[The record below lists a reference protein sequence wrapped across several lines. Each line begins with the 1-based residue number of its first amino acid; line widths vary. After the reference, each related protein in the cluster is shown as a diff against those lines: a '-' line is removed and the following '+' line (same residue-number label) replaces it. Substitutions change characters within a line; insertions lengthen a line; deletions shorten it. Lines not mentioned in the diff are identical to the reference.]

1 MQHPAKNS
9 CVKAQTPCNH
19 LIRLKFFIAN
29 NAIEPICEPLTP
41 ACRRRYKSP
50 MIARFFNWLENYVDS
65 FPMQQAEKPAPTL
78 FAFAF
83 HYTKPFLPLLVVS
96 IFFSTV
102 IALIEVYLFAFIGN
116 LVDLLSAADRDTFWE
131 VNATKL
137 ILMGVLVLLVLP
149 ILNFIS
155 EAISHQGLRGAFAMR
170 IRWLAHRYVLRQ
182 SMDFFHN
189 DYAGRVATKVM
200 QAALGVRDAVMKITE
215 VVVYVTVYFVGA
227 LVLVATSDYW
237 LMVPLLVWLCGY
249 ALACWY
255 FVPRL
260 GKLSEAQAELRSL
273 VVGRVVDSY
282 TNISTV
288 KLFAHAERE
297 DSYAREGMG
306 WMLESVNRSMRMST
320 FMTSTLSLLS
330 GILIFMMSGISIY
343 LWHVGAI
350 TTGAIAF
357 SVGLTLRLKAMSQ
370 WIIWEVAGLFENIGI
385 IQDSIETVARDRLV
399 TDIPNAKPLVVKKGE
414 IVFDNVRFNYGK
426 EQVVGRQDIVDG
438 FSLTVRAGEKVG
450 LVGRSGAGKST
461 LANLLLRFY
470 DLQSGAIRIDGQD
483 ISQVAQ
489 ESLRAK
495 IGVVTQ
501 DTSLLHRS
509 VLENLRYG
517 MPEAT
522 QAEVEAAAQKAHA
535 GEFIANLVDPKGRK
549 GYDAHV
555 GERGVKLSGGQR
567 QRIAIARVLLK
578 NAPILVLDEATSAL
592 DSEVESAIQ
601 ENLYTL
607 MEGKTV
613 IAVAHRLSTIAAMD
627 RLIIMDKGRIVEEG
641 THKQLLK
648 CNGLYANLWKRQSGG
663 FLVDETALAAE

>member
-1 MQHPAKNS
+1 
-9 CVKAQTPCNH
+9 
-19 LIRLKFFIAN
+19 
-29 NAIEPICEPLTP
+29 
-41 ACRRRYKSP
+41 
-50 MIARFFNWLENYVDS
+50 MITRFFTWLETYVDS
-65 FPMQQAEKPAPTL
+65 FPMQQAEKPAPKL

-83 HYTKPFLPLLVVS
+83 HYTKPFLPLLLAS
-96 IFFSTV
+96 ILFSTM

-116 LVDLLSAADRDTFWE
+116 LVDLLSAANRATFWE
-131 VNATKL
+131 DNSTKL
-137 ILMGVLVLLVLP
+137 ILMGALVLLVLP
-149 ILNFIS
+149 VLNFIS

-237 LMVPLLVWLCGY
+237 LMLPLLVWLGGY

-297 DSYAREGMG
+297 DFYAREGMG
-306 WMLESVNRSMRMST
+306 WMLESVNKSMRMST

-357 SVGLTLRLKAMSQ
+357 SIGLTLRLKAMSQ
-370 WIIWEVAGLFENIGI
+370 WIIWEVAGLFEDIGV
-385 IQDSIETVARDRLV
+385 IQDSIETVARDRQV
-399 TDIPNAKPLVVKKGE
+399 TDIPDAKPLVVSKGE
-414 IVFDNVRFNYGK
+414 IVFDKVRFNYGK
-426 EQVVGRQDIVDG
+426 EKVEGRTDIVDG

-509 VLENLRYG
+509 VMENLRYG
-517 MPEAT
+517 MPDAT
-522 QAEVEAAAQKAHA
+522 LAEVEAAAQKAHA

-567 QRIAIARVLLK
+567 QRVAIARVLLK

-641 THKQLLK
+641 THRQLLK
-648 CNGLYANLWKRQSGG
+648 RNGLYANLWKRQSGG
-663 FLVDETALAAE
+663 FLVDETTLAAE

>member
-1 MQHPAKNS
+1 
-9 CVKAQTPCNH
+9 
-19 LIRLKFFIAN
+19 
-29 NAIEPICEPLTP
+29 
-41 ACRRRYKSP
+41 
-50 MIARFFNWLENYVDS
+50 MISRFFTWLETYVDS
-65 FPMQQAEKPAPTL
+65 FPMQRAEKPEAKL

-83 HYTKPFLPLLVVS
+83 HYTKPFLPLLVAS
-96 IFFSTV
+96 ILFSTV

-116 LVDLLSAADRDTFWE
+116 LVDLLSTANRATFWE
-131 VNATKL
+131 DNATKL
-137 ILMGVLVLLVLP
+137 ILMGALVLLVLP

-215 VVVYVTVYFVGA
+215 VVVYVTVYFIGA

-237 LMVPLLVWLCGY
+237 LMVPLLVWLSGY
-249 ALACWY
+249 ALACWF

-306 WMLESVNRSMRMST
+306 WMLESVNKSMRMST

-357 SVGLTLRLKAMSQ
+357 SIGLTLRLKAMSQ
-370 WIIWEVAGLFENIGI
+370 WIIWEVAGLFEDIGV

-399 TDIPNAKPLVVKKGE
+399 TDMPNAKPLVVTKGE
-414 IVFDNVRFNYGK
+414 IVFDDVHFNYGK
-426 EQVVGRQDIVDG
+426 KKVEGRNDIVDG
-438 FSLTVRAGEKVG
+438 FTLIVRAGEKVG

-470 DLQSGAIRIDGQD
+470 DLESGAIRIDGQD

-509 VLENLRYG
+509 VLDNLRYG
-517 MPEAT
+517 MPDAT
-522 QAEVEAAAQKAHA
+522 QAEVAAAAQKAHA
-535 GEFIANLVDPKGRK
+535 DEFIANLVDPKGRK

-567 QRIAIARVLLK
+567 QRVAIARVLLK

-627 RLIIMDKGRIVEEG
+627 RLIIMDRGRIVEEG
-641 THKQLLK
+641 THRQLLK
-648 CNGLYANLWKRQSGG
+648 RNGLYANLWKRQSGG
-663 FLVDETALAAE
+663 FLVDEAALAAE

>member
-1 MQHPAKNS
+1 M
-9 CVKAQTPCNH
+9 
-19 LIRLKFFIAN
+19 
-29 NAIEPICEPLTP
+29 
-41 ACRRRYKSP
+41 
-50 MIARFFNWLENYVDS
+50 
-65 FPMQQAEKPAPTL
+65 EKPKPTL
-78 FAFAF
+78 LAFAY
-83 HYTKPFLPLLVVS
+83 HYTKPFLPLLIAS
-96 IFFSTV
+96 ISFSIA

-116 LVDLLSAADRDTFWE
+116 LVDLLAKADRATFWQ
-131 VNATKL
+131 VNGTKL
-137 ILMGVLVLLVLP
+137 ALMGGLVLVVLP

-155 EAISHQGLRGAFAMR
+155 ESISHQGLRGNFAMR

-189 DYAGRVATKVM
+189 DFAGRVATKVM

-215 VVVYVTVYFVGA
+215 VVVYVSVYFIGA
-227 LVLVATSDYW
+227 LVLVATSDVW
-237 LMVPLLVWLCGY
+237 LMVPLLVWLAGY
-249 ALACWY
+249 AWACWY

-260 GKLSEAQAELRSL
+260 GKLSEVQADMRSL

-288 KLFAHAERE
+288 KLFAHADRE
-297 DSYAREGMG
+297 DAYAREGMG
-306 WMLESVNRSMRMST
+306 WMLDSVYKSMRMST
-320 FMTSTLSLLS
+320 FMTSALSLLS

-343 LWHVGAI
+343 LWHAGAI

-370 WIIWEVAGLFENIGI
+370 WIIWEVAGLFEDIGV
-385 IQDSIETVARDRLV
+385 IQDSIDTIARDRLV
-399 TDIPNAKPLVVKKGE
+399 ADVPNAKPLQVTKGE
-414 IVFDNVRFNYGK
+414 IVFDAVRFNYGK
-426 EQVVGRQDIVDG
+426 PTPPHGRDVVDR
-438 FSLTVRAGEKVG
+438 FSLQVNPGEKVG
-450 LVGRSGAGKST
+450 IVGRSGAGKST

-470 DLQSGAIRIDGQD
+470 DLAGGAIRIDGQD

-489 ESLRAK
+489 ESLRAN

-509 VLENLRYG
+509 VIDNLRYG
-517 MPEAT
+517 MPDA
-522 QAEVEAAAQKAHA
+522 AFKDVEAAAQKAHA
-535 GEFIANLVDPKGRK
+535 DEFIANLVDPKGRN

-567 QRIAIARVLLK
+567 QRVAIARVLLK

-627 RLIIMDKGRIVEEG
+627 RLIIMDQGRIVEEG
-641 THKQLLK
+641 THRQLLK
-648 CNGLYANLWKRQSGG
+648 KNGLYANLWKRQSGG
-663 FLVDETALAAE
+663 FLVAEEAVAAE

>member
-1 MQHPAKNS
+1 MIS
-9 CVKAQTPCNH
+9 
-19 LIRLKFFIAN
+19 KFF
-29 NAIEPICEPLTP
+29 
-41 ACRRRYKSP
+41 S
-50 MIARFFNWLENYVDS
+50 WLENYVDS
-65 FPMQQAEKPAPTL
+65 FPMQRAEKPAPTL

-83 HYTKPFLPLLVVS
+83 HYTKPFLPLLVAS
-96 IFFSTV
+96 ILFSTV

-116 LVDLLSAADRDTFWE
+116 LVDLLSTADRATFWE

-137 ILMGVLVLLVLP
+137 ILMGALVLLVLP
-149 ILNFIS
+149 LLNFIS

-260 GKLSEAQAELRSL
+260 GKLSEVQAELRSL

-306 WMLESVNRSMRMST
+306 WMLESVNKSMRMST

-343 LWHVGAI
+343 LWHIGAI

-357 SVGLTLRLKAMSQ
+357 SIGLTLRLKAMSQ
-370 WIIWEVAGLFENIGI
+370 WIIWEVAGLFEDIGVI
-385 IQDSIETVARDRLV
+385 HDSIETVARDRLV
-399 TDIPNAKPLVVKKGE
+399 TDVPNAKALLVTKGE
-414 IVFDNVRFNYGK
+414 IVFDDVHFNYGK
-426 EQVVGRQDIVDG
+426 EKVEGRGDIVDG
-438 FSLTVRAGEKVG
+438 FTLTVRAGEKVG

-470 DLQSGAIRIDGQD
+470 DLESGAIRIDGQD
-483 ISQVAQ
+483 ISQVGQ

-509 VLENLRYG
+509 VLDNLRYG
-517 MPEAT
+517 MPDAT
-522 QAEVEAAAQKAHA
+522 LAEVAAAAQKAHA
-535 GEFIANLVDPKGRK
+535 GEFIANLVDPKGRR

-567 QRIAIARVLLK
+567 QRVAIARVLLK

-641 THKQLLK
+641 THRQLLK
-648 CNGLYANLWKRQSGG
+648 RNGLYANLWKRQSGG
-663 FLVDETALAAE
+663 FLVDETTLAAE

>member
-1 MQHPAKNS
+1 
-9 CVKAQTPCNH
+9 
-19 LIRLKFFIAN
+19 
-29 NAIEPICEPLTP
+29 
-41 ACRRRYKSP
+41 
-50 MIARFFNWLENYVDS
+50 MITRFFTWLENYVDS

-83 HYTKPFLPLLVVS
+83 HYTKPFLPLLIAS
-96 IFFSTV
+96 IVFSTM

-116 LVDLLSAADRDTFWE
+116 LVDLLSTADRATFWE

-137 ILMGVLVLLVLP
+137 ILMGALVLLVLP
-149 ILNFIS
+149 VLNFIS

-237 LMVPLLVWLCGY
+237 LMLPLLVWLGGY

-260 GKLSEAQAELRSL
+260 GKLSEVQAELRSL

-357 SVGLTLRLKAMSQ
+357 SIGLTLRLKAMSQ
-370 WIIWEVAGLFENIGI
+370 WIIWEVAGLFEDIGV
-385 IQDSIETVARDRLV
+385 IQDSIETVARDRQV
-399 TDIPNAKPLVVKKGE
+399 TDIPDAKPLVVSKGE
-414 IVFDNVRFNYGK
+414 IVFDNVHFNYGK
-426 EQVVGRQDIVDG
+426 EQVEGRHDIVDG
-438 FSLTVRAGEKVG
+438 FSLTVGAGEKVG

-489 ESLRAK
+489 ESLRSK

-509 VLENLRYG
+509 VLDNLRYG
-517 MPEAT
+517 MPDAT
-522 QAEVEAAAQKAHA
+522 QAEVEAAAEKAHA

-567 QRIAIARVLLK
+567 QRVAIARVLLK

-648 CNGLYANLWKRQSGG
+648 RNGLYANLWKRQSGG
-663 FLVDETALAAE
+663 FLVDETPLAAE

>member
-1 MQHPAKNS
+1 
-9 CVKAQTPCNH
+9 
-19 LIRLKFFIAN
+19 
-29 NAIEPICEPLTP
+29 
-41 ACRRRYKSP
+41 
-50 MIARFFNWLENYVDS
+50 MITRFFTWLENYVDS
-65 FPMQQAEKPAPTL
+65 FPMQQAEKPEAKL

-83 HYTKPFLPLLVVS
+83 HYTKPFLPLLVAS
-96 IFFSTV
+96 ILFSTV

-116 LVDLLSAADRDTFWE
+116 LVDLLSAANRATFWE
-131 VNATKL
+131 DNSTKL
-137 ILMGVLVLLVLP
+137 ILMGALVLLVLP

-237 LMVPLLVWLCGY
+237 LMVPLLVWLAGY

-330 GILIFMMSGISIY
+330 GILIFMMSGISIW
-343 LWHVGAI
+343 LWHTGAI

-357 SVGLTLRLKAMSQ
+357 SIGLTLRLKAMSQ
-370 WIIWEVAGLFENIGI
+370 WIIWEVAGLFEDIGV

-399 TDIPNAKPLVVKKGE
+399 TDISDAKPLVVSKGE

-426 EQVVGRQDIVDG
+426 EQVEGRHDIVDG
-438 FSLTVRAGEKVG
+438 FSLAVRAGEKVG

-470 DLQSGAIRIDGQD
+470 DLESGAIRIDGQD

-509 VLENLRYG
+509 VMENLRYG
-517 MPEAT
+517 MPDAT
-522 QAEVEAAAQKAHA
+522 FAEVEAAAQKAHA

-567 QRIAIARVLLK
+567 QRVAIARVLLK

-648 CNGLYANLWKRQSGG
+648 RNGLYANLWKRQSGG
-663 FLVDETALAAE
+663 FLVDETTLAAE